1 MTTLSITDPE
11 RARSFIM
18 GLDLPPAPAR
28 VVTRGGDDDDPVG
41 VGAVLGPA
49 LAVGSQVTEFGVGVD
64 PAQRKDIVNSFLV
77 AQLAANSFT
86 TGVGGGPDE
95 WYDRFFY
102 VLANSGWNVDRSAQ
116 STRDSSAA
124 LEEVHR
130 MVVPILT
137 AALGNAVAAASAV
150 VAVLKGLAASAAQR
164 PWIALFHRESQRAS
178 ANLFQVGYVGGAAGA
193 PPSATLSNFELTAQ
207 QSVTQVL
214 FFRFSSTQA
223 TLKYTIAKLTMN
235 TPVFETVKPFVDQR
249 IREHLDGFVAAVDV

>member
-11 RARSFIM
+11 SARSFIM
-18 GLDLPPAPAR
+18 GLELPPAPAR
-28 VVTRGGDDDDPVG
+28 VVTRGGEDDDPVG
-41 VGAVLGPA
+41 VRAVMGPA
-49 LAVGSQVTEFGVGVD
+49 LAVGSQVTEFGAGVD

-77 AQLAANSFT
+77 AQLAANSFIT
-86 TGVGGGPDE
+86 NVGGGASE
-95 WYDRFFY
+95 WYERFFY

-116 STRDSSAA
+116 STRDSSGAP
-124 LEEVHR
+124 EEIHR

-150 VAVLKGLAASAAQR
+150 VGVLNGLAASAAQR
-164 PWIALFHRESQRAS
+164 PWIALFQRESQRAS
-178 ANLFQVGYVGGAAGA
+178 ANLFQIGHVAGGAGA

-223 TLKYTIAKLTMN
+223 TLKYSTATLSMN
-235 TPVFETVKPFVDQR
+235 VPVFETVKPLVAER
-249 IREHLDGFVAAVDV
+249 LREHLDAFIAAVDV